1 MNFKFPLIMLPDDV
15 ESFGF
20 CEVRKFEWAQVY
32 RSKRFDFIGTENDF
46 LTAGLAYR
54 YCPRD
59 RFSIFIHEADKAN
72 AARLKAAAHGKG
84 GA

>member
-1 MNFKFPLIMLPDDV
+1 MNFKFPLIMLPNDV

-20 CEVRKFEWAQVY
+20 SEVRKFEWAQVY

-46 LTAGLAYR
+46 LTAGFAYR

-72 AARLKAAAHGKG
+72 AARLKAAGMER
-84 GA
+84 GAA